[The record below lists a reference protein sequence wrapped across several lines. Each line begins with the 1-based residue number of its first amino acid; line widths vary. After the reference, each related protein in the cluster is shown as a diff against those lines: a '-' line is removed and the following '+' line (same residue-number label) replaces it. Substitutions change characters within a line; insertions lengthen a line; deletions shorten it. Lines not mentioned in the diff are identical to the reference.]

1 MIQSPYP
8 EMASMELDSIISSSN
23 ISTEVIRHNEKK
35 YSLPKKIGYG
45 KVAKMVKLIILG
57 INVEI
62 L

>member
-1 MIQSPYP
+1 MIQSPSP
-8 EMASMELDSIISSSN
+8 EMASMELDSISSSSN
-23 ISTEVIRHNEKK
+23 INTEVFIIIKK

>member
-1 MIQSPYP
+1 
-8 EMASMELDSIISSSN
+8 MEVDLISSSSN
-23 ISTEVIRHNEKK
+23 ISTEVFIIIKK

-45 KVAKMVKLIILG
+45 KEAKMVKLIILG

>member
-1 MIQSPYP
+1 
-8 EMASMELDSIISSSN
+8 MELDPIDSLSKISI
-23 ISTEVIRHNEKK
+23 EVFIINKK

>member
-1 MIQSPYP
+1 
-8 EMASMELDSIISSSN
+8 MEVDLISSSSN
-23 ISTEVIRHNEKK
+23 ISTEVFVIIKK

-62 L
+62 Q